1 MTKKFIPISHP
12 VFAGNEK
19 KYVNE
24 CLDDVWISSSGKFIG
39 AFESAFAEFCGVEH
53 AISCNNGTSALHL
66 GLQGLG
72 VGPGDE
78 VITPTLTYI
87 ATANTVRYCGA
98 TPVFVDSEP
107 RTMNIDP
114 SLIEAKI
121 TPRTRAILPVHLYG
135 HPADMGPILDIA
147 KRRGLAVLEDAAE
160 AHGAL
165 YRGTKTGAIA
175 ELAAFSFFGNKII
188 TTGEGG
194 MLTTNDAGLARK
206 LRLIRGQGMDLERRY
221 WFTVV
226 GNNFRMTNIQAA
238 IGLAQAEKIDVHL
251 AQRQRV
257 AAWYH
262 KHLADL
268 RDEID
273 LPLQEPWAHHSYW
286 IYTILLKRG
295 RAADRDRWMAALAER
310 GIETRPVFYPMHVMP
325 PYREADGSYPVAE
338 SLSQRGIS
346 LPTHGLLTEE
356 DIEFIAGCMRTVC
369 DEQRVITMGCP

>member
-1 MTKKFIPISHP
+1 MSKKFIPISHP

-24 CLDDVWISSSGKFIG
+24 CLDDVWISSAGKFIG
-39 AFESAFAEFCGVEH
+39 AFERAFAEFCGVEH

-147 KRRGLAVLEDAAE
+147 KRHGLAVLEDAAE

-165 YRGTKTGAIA
+165 FRGIKTGAIA
-175 ELAAFSFFGNKII
+175 ELGAFSLFGNKII

-194 MLTTNDAGLARK
+194 MLTTNDAALARK

-221 WFTVV
+221 WFPIV

-238 IGLAQAEKIDVHL
+238 IGLAQAEKIDLHL
-251 AQRQRV
+251 AQRKRV
-257 AAWYH
+257 AAWYD
-262 KHLADL
+262 KYLADL

-273 LPLQEPWAHHSYW
+273 LPQQEPWAQHSYW

-295 RAADRDRWMAALAER
+295 HAADRDRWMAALAER

-325 PYREADGSYPVAE
+325 PYREPDGSYPIAE

-356 DIEFIAGCMRTVC
+356 DVEFIAGCIRTVC
-369 DEQRVITMGCP
+369 VGRPVVTASCP